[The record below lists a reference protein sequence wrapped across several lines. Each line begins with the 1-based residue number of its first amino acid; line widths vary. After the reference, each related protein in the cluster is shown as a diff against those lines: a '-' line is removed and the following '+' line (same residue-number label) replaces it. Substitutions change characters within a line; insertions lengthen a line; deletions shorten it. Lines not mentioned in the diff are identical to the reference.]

1 MCGRYELN
9 ATPME
14 LSNHFGDLLKDAQ
27 PLAELPTSYNIP
39 PSTAQ
44 PVIRYGKT
52 GGANVVDLLTWGFRP
67 TWAKRAW
74 INARVETLFKNTAFR
89 ESASKRRCLVI
100 ATGWYEWQQAEP
112 KRKVP
117 FYVHL
122 DRPFAFAGIWT
133 ARKVSDVWEKS
144 FAIVTAP
151 ASPTLARIHDRMPLV
166 MHPSNYAPWVD
177 PSTDRPADLTRP
189 FDNGAIEAYPVSTYV
204 NDPKN
209 NSVEA
214 VRRAGG
220 DE

>member
-9 ATPME
+9 ATPLE
-14 LSNHFGDLLKDAQ
+14 LSNHFGDLLPNTR
-27 PLAELPTSYNIP
+27 PLAGLPTSYNIP

-44 PVIRYGKT
+44 PVIRYGET
-52 GGANVVDLLTWGFRP
+52 DGANVVDLLTWGFRP

-74 INARVETLFKNTAFR
+74 INARVETLFTNTAFR

-133 ARKVSDVWEKS
+133 ARKIGDAWEKS

-151 ASPTLARIHDRMPLV
+151 QARRSRGSMIECRSSCIHR
-166 MHPSNYAPWVD
+166 
-177 PSTDRPADLTRP
+177 TTRRGLTRAQIGRP
-189 FDNGAIEAYPVSTYV
+189 ISPARSTTAHSKRTQC
-204 NDPKN
+204 P
-209 NSVEA
+209 
-214 VRRAGG
+214 RT
-220 DE
+220 

>member
-9 ATPME
+9 ATPLE
-14 LSNHFGDLLKDAQ
+14 LSHHFGDLLEN
-27 PLAELPTSYNIP
+27 AESFAAVPMSYNIA

-52 GGANVVDLLTWGFRP
+52 DDANVVDLLTWGFRP

-74 INARVETLFKNTAFR
+74 INARAETLFTSTAFR
-89 ESASKRRCLVI
+89 ESASKRRCLVV
-100 ATGWYEWQQAEP
+100 ATGWYEWQRAEP
-112 KRKVP
+112 KHRVP

-122 DRPFAFAGIWT
+122 DRPFAFAGVWT
-133 ARKVSDVWEKS
+133 ARKIADVWEKS

-166 MHPSNYAPWVD
+166 LNPSSYAAWLD
-177 PSTDRPADLTRP
+177 PRTERPAELIHT
-189 FDNGAIEAYPVSTYV
+189 FDSGAFEAYPVSTYV

-209 NSVEA
+209 DSAAAVE
-214 VRRAGG
+214 RAGG
-220 DE
+220 AE

>member
-9 ATPME
+9 ATSQE
-14 LSNHFGDLLKDAQ
+14 LRNHFGDLLSN
-27 PLAELPTSYNIP
+27 AEAFAAVPMSYNIA
-39 PSTAQ
+39 PSTTQ

-52 GGANVVDLLTWGFRP
+52 DGAIIVDVLTWGFRP

-74 INARVETLFKNTAFR
+74 INARAETLFTNTAFR
-89 ESASKRRCLVI
+89 ESANKRRCLVV

-122 DRPFAFAGIWT
+122 NRPFAFAGVWT
-133 ARKVSDVWEKS
+133 ARKIADTWEKS

-151 ASPTLARIHDRMPLV
+151 ASPALERIHDRMPLV
-166 MHPSNYAPWVD
+166 LPPSNYAAWLD
-177 PSTDRPADLTRP
+177 PNSETPADLLRP
-189 FDNGAIEAYPVSTYV
+189 FDNGAFQAYPVSAYV

-209 NSVEA
+209 DSAEA
-214 VRRAGG
+214 VQRAGG
-220 DE
+220 NE